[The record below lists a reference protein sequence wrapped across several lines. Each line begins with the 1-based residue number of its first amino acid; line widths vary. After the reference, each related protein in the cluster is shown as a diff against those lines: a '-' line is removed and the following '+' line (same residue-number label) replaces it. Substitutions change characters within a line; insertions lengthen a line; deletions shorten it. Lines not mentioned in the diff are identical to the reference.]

1 MVAWLRFRWRGLCY
15 LSNFARISMRMDE
28 HRVLHMDQEETNIPL
43 STSITSPTSG
53 RSCALAAQHLSANL
67 HKASV
72 SLGLSGRLGR
82 LPFMMLAWAAWAETS
97 WNGTFPDKA

>member
-1 MVAWLRFRWRGLCY
+1 
-15 LSNFARISMRMDE
+15 MRMSE
-28 HRVLHMDQEETNIPL
+28 LKVLHIDQEETNIPL

-53 RSCALAAQHLSANL
+53 RSRALAAQHLSASL

-72 SLGLSGRLGR
+72 GLGLSGRFGR

-97 WNGTFPDKA
+97 WNGTFPEKA